1 MKFAPVSMKC
11 APISVTFAARSDNWR
26 SNLMKWRANPADASG
41 VAGINESNNR
51 TERTHI
57 MAGFLPTKD
66 AALLAFSLNL
76 STRISA
82 SPTTYGLTAA
92 IATNY
97 QTLHDSFADALAACD
112 PDERNKILV
121 AAKNTARANLKTQ
134 ARYIN
139 DLVQGTASVTDAQ
152 KLELG
157 LTVRQQPSPI
167 PPPASQPGITI
178 LATIGNTV
186 KLRLSDLTDSANRG
200 KPAGVDGASVFSFVG
215 ATAPTEEA
223 EWKFEGV
230 TSRTKIDVTFPES
243 ITPGA
248 KVWFTAFWFN
258 QRKQNGPAA
267 TPVGC
272 NIPGG
277 AAMAA

>member
-1 MKFAPVSMKC
+1 MP
-11 APISVTFAARSDNWR
+11 
-26 SNLMKWRANPADASG
+26 
-41 VAGINESNNR
+41 
-51 TERTHI
+51 
-57 MAGFLPTKD
+57 GFLPTKD
-66 AALLAFSLNL
+66 AALLAWSLNF

-82 SPTTYGLTAA
+82 SPITYGLTAA
-92 IATNY
+92 LATSY
-97 QTLHDSFADALAACD
+97 QTLHTSFANALAECD

-121 AAKNTARANLKTQ
+121 AAKNAARTALKTQ
-134 ARYIN
+134 ARFLN
-139 DLVQGTASVTDAQ
+139 DLVQGTSTVTDAQ

-157 LTVRQQPSPI
+157 LTVRQQPTPI

-178 LATIGNTV
+178 LATMGNTV
-186 KLRLSDLTDSANRG
+186 KLRLFDLTDSANRG
-200 KPAGVDGASVFSFVG
+200 KPAAVDGASVFSFVG
-215 ATAPTEEA
+215 AVAPTEEA
-223 EWKFEGV
+223 EWNFEGV
-230 TSRTKIDVTFPES
+230 TSKTKIDIVFPET

-267 TPVGC
+267 TPIGC